1 MVEVIVK
8 EEEKT
13 VEKID
18 FPVLMKAIDTA
29 QIVLFTAE
37 FYGVLL
43 HKNTNTSINVGDF
56 IDRWISCFDLNHWQ
70 KYEGEITLKN
80 K

>member
-1 MVEVIVK
+1 MIEVNVK

-13 VEKID
+13 VEKIK
-18 FPVLMKAIDTA
+18 FPVLMRSINLNL
-29 QIVLFTAE
+29 IVLFTKDREGTCLKIGSSTLDIGQHSCDWASC
-37 FYGVLL
+37 Y
-43 HKNTNTSINVGDF
+43 NNSI
-56 IDRWISCFDLNHWQ
+56 WE

>member
-1 MVEVIVK
+1 MIEVNVK

-18 FPVLMKAIDTA
+18 FPVLMKSKNLN
-29 QIVLFTAE
+29 QIVLFTEEHEGTCLKIGESALKIGE
-37 FYGVLL
+37 YSNCWSSCYN
-43 HKNTNTSINVGDF
+43 KSI
-56 IDRWISCFDLNHWQ
+56 WQ

>member
-1 MVEVIVK
+1 MIEVNVK

-18 FPVLMKAIDTA
+18 FPVLMKSKNLN
-29 QIVLFTAE
+29 QIVLFTE
-37 FYGVLL
+37 EREGTCLKIGSSTLGIGQHSCNWVSCYN
-43 HKNTNTSINVGDF
+43 KSI
-56 IDRWISCFDLNHWQ
+56 WE
-70 KYEGEITLKN
+70 KYEGEITFKN

>member
-1 MVEVIVK
+1 MIEVTVK

-18 FPVLMKAIDTA
+18 FPVLMKSINSG
-29 QIVLFTAE
+29 QIVLFTSKHRGCRLHGGDENMDIGWYAE
-37 FYGVLL
+37 RWESCYD
-43 HKNTNTSINVGDF
+43 NSI
-56 IDRWISCFDLNHWQ
+56 WQ

>member
-1 MVEVIVK
+1 MIEVIVK

-18 FPVLMKAIDTA
+18 FPVLMRSKNLN
-29 QIVLFTAE
+29 QIVLFTEECEGTCLKIGSSTLDIGKHYCDWASC
-37 FYGVLL
+37 YD
-43 HKNTNTSINVGDF
+43 NSIWEKF
-56 IDRWISCFDLNHWQ
+56 
-70 KYEGEITLKN
+70 EGEITLKN

>member
-1 MVEVIVK
+1 MIEVNVK
-8 EEEKT
+8 ENEKT

-18 FPVLMKAIDTA
+18 FPVLMKSKDLN
-29 QIVLFTAE
+29 QIVLFTGE
-37 FYGVLL
+37 HEGTCLKIGEYTLKIGEYFIHWVSCYN
-43 HKNTNTSINVGDF
+43 KSI
-56 IDRWISCFDLNHWQ
+56 WE